1 MKVIEIEMDGLP
13 YFVKVDEFTDTC
25 TWEESFGGDGRCKSI
40 NVNLFAHTIN
50 SKPIYTEV
58 IKQTFESSFD
68 KRKAKK
74 FIIRALAYDPKKQ

>member
-1 MKVIEIEMDGLP
+1 MKVIETELDNIR
-13 YFVKVDEFTDTC
+13 YFVKVDEFHDTC

-40 NVNLFAHTIN
+40 NVNLFVNTIN
-50 SKPIYTEV
+50 SKPIYHEI

-74 FIIRALAYDPKKQ
+74 FIKRALAYDPQTK